1 MGSRE
6 VQVGSEK
13 GGRRPC
19 GLPGSPRASGSGPLG
34 AFWGGPG
41 FARGGQGFNF
51 DDKTGVI
58 LTILFF
64 DLSDFW

>member
-34 AFWGGPG
+34 PFGGVRDLQEEVR
-41 FARGGQGFNF
+41 ASILRG
-51 DDKTGVI
+51 KTNVI
-58 LTILFF
+58 SKIQFF
-64 DLSDFW
+64 DLSGFW